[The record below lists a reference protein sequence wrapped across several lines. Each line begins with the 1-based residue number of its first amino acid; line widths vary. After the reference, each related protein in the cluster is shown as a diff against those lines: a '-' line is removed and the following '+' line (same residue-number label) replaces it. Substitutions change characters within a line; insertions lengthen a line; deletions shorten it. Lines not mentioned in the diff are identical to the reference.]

1 MSFNFIPSREVE
13 VPEIHYE
20 NELVLQKNRYD
31 GFYGSPLEHYLS
43 HVWKVQHVVIVGTVS
58 NICVAHTAGSAGLR
72 WFNIVIP
79 SDGISAFTE
88 FDQAMTLRQVTSL
101 YAGKIVRST
110 DDVSFRQVIEV
121 DS

>member
-58 NICVAHTAGSAGLR
+58 NICVAHTA
-72 WFNIVIP
+72 
-79 SDGISAFTE
+79 E